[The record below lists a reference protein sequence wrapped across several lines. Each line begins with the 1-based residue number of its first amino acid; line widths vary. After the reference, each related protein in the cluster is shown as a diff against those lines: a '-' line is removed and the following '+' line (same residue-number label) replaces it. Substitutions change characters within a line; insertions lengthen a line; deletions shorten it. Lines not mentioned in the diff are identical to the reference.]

1 MPAIEGEE
9 IVRADPQDLA
19 GFVAGWI
26 ADRIAQGDSD
36 EFRIALCG
44 GNTPRALYTLLGSEP
59 YASRIDWDK
68 TVLFW
73 GDERFVPATDPR
85 SNFGMVHSLLLSR
98 VRIPAQNIKPM
109 PAEGDPDSAAR
120 SYEADLKSEYR
131 ADEFDSTRPLFDLML
146 LGLGEDG
153 HTCSLFP
160 NSPVLEERARWV
172 APVLSGAPEPRLTLT
187 YPAIE
192 SSACIAFLVTGSAK
206 APIVAR
212 VRKGDL
218 SLPAAR
224 IRPRGDLVWL
234 LDSAAA
240 GG

>member
-1 MPAIEGEE
+1 MSALEGEK
-9 IVRADPQDLA
+9 IVRADPQELA
-19 GFVAGWI
+19 ACAADWI
-26 ADRIAQGDSD
+26 AGRIAQSD
-36 EFRIALCG
+36 DEEFRIALSG
-44 GNTPRALYTLLGSEP
+44 GNTPRDLYRRLGGEP
-59 YASRIDWDK
+59 FASRIDWDK

-85 SNFGMVHSLLLSR
+85 SNFGMVHRLLLSH

-109 PAEGDPDSAAR
+109 PTDGEPGDAAR
-120 SYEADLKSEYR
+120 SYEADLKNEYG
-131 ADEFDSTRPLFDLML
+131 AGVFDPARPLFDLML

-160 NSPVLEERARWV
+160 NSPVLAERTLWV

-192 SSACIAFLVTGSAK
+192 SSAHIAFLVTGRAK
-206 APIVAR
+206 APVVAR
-212 VRKGDL
+212 VREGDL

-224 IRPRGDLVWL
+224 IRPQGEVIWL